1 MTFRCVAARAILTDL
16 PDAACSKVLDASFNK
31 LTAIPVEAAWLP
43 LKEIHLEGNDA
54 LIPPIVLEGGF
65 R

>member
-1 MTFRCVAARAILTDL
+1 MLRS
-16 PDAACSKVLDASFNK
+16 SKVLDASFNK

-43 LKEIHLEGNDA
+43 LKEINLEGNDG
-54 LIPPIVLEGGF
+54 LMIPPIVLQGGF